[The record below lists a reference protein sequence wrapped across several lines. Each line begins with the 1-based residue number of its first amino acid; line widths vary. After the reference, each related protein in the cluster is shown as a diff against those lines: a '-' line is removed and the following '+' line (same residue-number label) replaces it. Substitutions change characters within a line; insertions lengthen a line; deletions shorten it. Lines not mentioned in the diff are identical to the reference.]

1 YENSPS
7 LRSSPPRI
15 PIPSTSL
22 DGILESAMPHQGKR
36 LFPQPVK
43 EISVVSAW
51 PAYPDTEIALRALQR
66 GSDAQRRTRAL
77 ALAEARQWA

>member
-1 YENSPS
+1 TYENSPS

-36 LFPQPVK
+36 LFPQPVTPESLK
-43 EISVVSAW
+43 VYWME
-51 PAYPDTEIALRALQR
+51 
-66 GSDAQRRTRAL
+66 RTFFRPK
-77 ALAEARQWA
+77 RSH